1 MKRDDPVVAAI
12 NQSAVQLRA
21 RRVASLADPNTPPLR
36 RKPTKAC
43 PFRPVSSTE
52 GQGADLLETR
62 VWEGLSDRV
71 IVASYSAS
79 RSFRTAAI

>member
-1 MKRDDPVVAAI
+1 MRDVQAFAR
-12 NQSAVQLRA
+12 QYSGQAVRTLGELMRSEA
-21 RRVASLADPNTPPLR
+21 TPPGVRVRAAEL
-36 RKPTKAC
+36 
-43 PFRPVSSTE
+43 